1 VLQDKHFAGSWN
13 DSKPTSARDR
23 ERQGREAVNILKWI
37 RKHRIHA
44 TAQPAGA
51 HAVGHFTAP
60 GSAIE
65 PEWRSRWLPDDSGFF
80 ETRRH
85 VGQSAEG
92 FHAGIEVAQ
101 RVCDR
106 IVWSDAY
113 PTPEKA
119 REGASEMERRRRQE
133 IEKCPDMDRA
143 LGQRR

>member
-1 VLQDKHFAGSWN
+1 M
-13 DSKPTSARDR
+13 
-23 ERQGREAVNILKWI
+23 NILKWI

-51 HAVGHFTAP
+51 HAAGHFTAP
-60 GSAIE
+60 GDAIS
-65 PEWRSRWLPDDSGFF
+65 PEWRSRWLPDDSGSF

-92 FHAGIEVAQ
+92 FHAGVEVSQ

-106 IVWSDAY
+106 IVWSQPYA
-113 PTPEKA
+113 TPEKA
-119 REGASEMERRRRQE
+119 REAASEMERRRRQE

>member
-1 VLQDKHFAGSWN
+1 M
-13 DSKPTSARDR
+13 
-23 ERQGREAVNILKWI
+23 NILKWI
-37 RKHRIHA
+37 CKSGNWTTRRA
-44 TAQPAGA
+44 RA
-51 HAVGHFTAP
+51 HAVGTNP

-65 PEWRSRWLPDDSGFF
+65 PEWRSRWLPGDSGLF

-92 FHAGIEVAQ
+92 FHAGIEVSQ

-119 REGASEMERRRRQE
+119 REAVGEMERRRRQE